1 MAFKDSFFNLNGLAE
16 KASRFKDYGISKG
29 GEQLLRYYLRE
40 YGRVNT
46 LNVNTRDKSVECE
59 VLLNGESEP
68 LRAELRDYSIEHH
81 GEKSYISFKGVTTSR
96 EWINTLAGKYF
107 VRRRFEIPGEYAKL
121 LDRML

>member
-1 MAFKDSFFNLNGLAE
+1 MNFKGSFLNLNGFAE

-29 GEQLLRYYLRE
+29 GEHLLRYYLRE